1 MKKLL
6 LILFVICLAGCS
18 QTITNSQEKHLGTTH
33 VFDKNYEIGQKQ
45 FAYVG
50 QQIIKVT
57 DYYFAEYSSDYMEAT
72 SNFKMINDGSFGRFF
87 GDIVVQKG
95 QKYRVVGEVDID
107 NEKFTVV
114 DFGTISKTAT
124 MANGRFL
131 IKENGEV
138 HNEVMNGTGNINV
151 VMIYTFS
158 FEPLSPP
165 FFQPTTIEKIDT
177 KQGFINYELIFGGTD
192 GKSISIDYREYTSD
206 NLARPAYSQNLVYEV
221 GSDKIRYDNT
231 VIQIHE
237 VTSEKIVYTVVSDK

>member
-18 QTITNSQEKHLGTTH
+18 QTVTNSQEKHLGTTH

-50 QQIIKVT
+50 QQIIKVK

-72 SNFKMINDGSFGRFF
+72 SNFKMINSGPVIA
-87 GDIVVQKG
+87 DIIVQKG
-95 QKYRVVGEVDID
+95 QKYLVVGEVDID
-107 NEKFTVV
+107 NEKFMVAA
-114 DFGTISKTAT
+114 INPNAT
-124 MANGRFL
+124 SYEQNYRFL

-138 HNEVMNGTGNINV
+138 HNKVMNTNI
-151 VMIYTFS
+151 VMVYNFS

-165 FFQPTTIEKIDT
+165 FFQPTTVEKIDT
-177 KQGFINYELIFGGTD
+177 KQGFTNYELIFGGTD

-221 GSDKIRYDNT
+221 GSDKIRYNNT